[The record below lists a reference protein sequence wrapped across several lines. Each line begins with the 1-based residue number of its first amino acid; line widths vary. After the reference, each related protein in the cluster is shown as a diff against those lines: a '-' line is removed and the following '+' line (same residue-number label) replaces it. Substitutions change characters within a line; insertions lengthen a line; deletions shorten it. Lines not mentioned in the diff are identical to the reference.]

1 MPACACCSPPLSAV
15 GMLLTTPSAGSLFFI
30 PHKQML
36 MGSISDWELKFDW
49 LADHAGL
56 TVEDVAGGQQQA

>member
-1 MPACACCSPPLSAV
+1 
-15 GMLLTTPSAGSLFFI
+15 MLLTTPSAGSLFFI